1 MSSVDP
7 LSHLRDA
14 LDEIA
19 QSTRPLSHAECHV
32 FVDQAAAVIKAVVG
46 HLPPRCTQHLA
57 AATAAMAGDALP
69 RFIHEIE
76 AAIMHAETH

>member
-1 MSSVDP
+1 MN
-7 LSHLRDA
+7 HLRDA

-19 QSTRPLSHAECHV
+19 KGTRPLSLVECHV

-46 HLPPRCTQHLA
+46 HLPPRCAHHLA
-57 AATAAMAGDALP
+57 AATAAIAGDALP

-76 AAIMHAETH
+76 AAIMRAEVN